1 MCEFIRR
8 TTRLRE
14 VPILVMSEQTS
25 AADRAYA
32 EEAGADGFLPK
43 PFSLNQFTEQVR
55 ALMAGN
61 PLEHAPPSA
70 NRLKLAA
77 ASLLLALAFDGATAP
92 AEDAPASRLV
102 VHLLPLGAISDEMV
116 EKTAEGLRSHVPAI
130 VVVVEPRAQL
140 APGTEATIRG
150 RYRADGILDWMQGV
164 ALAPGKWMGVTDVDI
179 VAKKEKNENWGVLGL
194 GTIDGRCS
202 VLSTFRM
209 KRQWENGGAP
219 EPLVRERLWKT
230 AVHELGHTLGL
241 SHCPVK
247 GCIMEDAH
255 GTVKTRDSE
264 TALCPD
270 CARRLRPPGNTT
282 HAGRRP
288 RRVTRPTRA
297 EASPSASASRRDKGD
312 VWPTSS
318 RASARVARTPLA

>member
-1 MCEFIRR
+1 
-8 TTRLRE
+8 
-14 VPILVMSEQTS
+14 
-25 AADRAYA
+25 
-32 EEAGADGFLPK
+32 
-43 PFSLNQFTEQVR
+43 
-55 ALMAGN
+55 
-61 PLEHAPPSA
+61 
-70 NRLKLAA
+70 
-77 ASLLLALAFDGATAP
+77 
-92 AEDAPASRLV
+92 
-102 VHLLPLGAISDEMV
+102 MV

-255 GTVKTRDSE
+255 GTVKTTDREIGPLS
-264 TALCPD
+264 
-270 CARRLRPPGNTT
+270 RLRAALPQ
-282 HAGRRP
+282 ASRRP
-288 RRVTRPTRA
+288 RRVTRPRRA
-297 EASPSASASRRDKGD
+297 EG
-312 VWPTSS
+312 
-318 RASARVARTPLA
+318 LAE